1 LRNLPQNYQQN
12 DVARIASRLKAE
24 INISD
29 YHDAYTIDTAMQA
42 VAIIFSENNNFQ
54 RCTPESKYKAVLSM
68 VCQGLNP
75 LKGQCSFVPYG
86 DQLQLLRDYSG
97 SIMVAKREDKRI
109 AAINSKVVRD
119 GDNFEFE
126 IVNGCYKIT
135 KHRPTIQ
142 SLNSD
147 IIAAYAVA
155 VDQSGQVIDADIM
168 TIEDIKKTWRNRQ
181 LKYKGEPVVRQDGT
195 IHPGSN
201 HGKYPEKMTAKTVV
215 HRLCRSI
222 IKSSGNESIAA
233 AAEHDEEFV
242 IIEDMPEQL
251 PTTEPKVLDF
261 DAVEEKVQ
269 APEPIQNQATRE
281 QAAKIIAQAR
291 EIGREIELFHDIS
304 EFCGRKIEKIREMT
318 MEEAHRFFEK
328 MIQESVQVDEDV
340 PWKK

>member
-1 LRNLPQNYQQN
+1 MRNASQYQQN

-54 RCTPESKYKAVLSM
+54 LCTPESKYKAVLSM

-109 AAINSKVVRD
+109 AAINSKVVRE
-119 GDNFEFE
+119 GDNFDFE
-126 IVNGCYKIT
+126 VVNGCYKIT
-135 KHRPTIQ
+135 KHQPTIQ
-142 SLNSD
+142 SLNSE

-168 TIEDIKKTWRNRQ
+168 TMEDIKKTWRNAQ
-181 LKYKGEPVVRQDGT
+181 LKYKGEPVVRQDGSL
-195 IHPGSN
+195 HPGSN
-201 HGKYPEKMTAKTVV
+201 HAKYPEKMTTKTVV

-242 IIEDMPEQL
+242 VTEDL
-251 PTTEPKVLDF
+251 EPVDHAPKMLDF
-261 DAVEEKVQ
+261 AQPDQE
-269 APEPIQNQATRE
+269 PETDRANHE
-281 QAAKIIAQAR
+281 QAGKIVAMAKAA
-291 EIGREIELFHDIS
+291 GKKYTLFDDLS
-304 EFCGRKIEKIREMT
+304 EFVGRRIEKIRELT
-318 MEEAHRFFEK
+318 RIEAEEYIKTLEPND
-328 MIQESVQVDEDV
+328 IPDSEV
-340 PWKK
+340 PWK